1 MTPAF
6 CHIINGRPQPAAAYF
21 DVINPATGAVMAQA
35 PRASVGDVEAAIA
48 AAKAAFPG
56 WASRPDS
63 ARQAALLAMAQVIED
78 NAEDLARLLTQE
90 QGKPLAGL
98 GARFEIGGCIAW
110 LRSTAG
116 LTLEVETIQNDAAA
130 RIIVQSKPIGVVA
143 AITPWNWP
151 LMIAV
156 WQFAPAIRAGNTVV
170 LKPSPLTPLA
180 TLKMVSLL
188 ASVLPPG
195 VLNCIAALDDVAPML
210 SSHADIGKVSF
221 TGSTA
226 TGKRVMAAAS
236 DTLKRLTLELGG
248 NDAAIVLPDVD
259 AAAIAEGLF
268 WGAFINNGQTCAC
281 LKRLYVHDAV
291 YDAVCAS
298 LTAVVQAIPM
308 GDGLDEANL
317 MGPIQNAAQFAKL
330 SEMVEDARAKG
341 GKVLI
346 GGVPGAGPGYFYPL
360 TLVAEARHG
369 MRLVDEE
376 QFGPALPI
384 IRYSDIDAVIA
395 QANDS
400 TMGLGASVW
409 SSDAQRA
416 AALVSRLESGIAWV
430 NAHGGLN
437 PNAPFGGVK
446 QSGFG
451 VEFGADGLREF
462 TVRQTVFLR

>member
-1 MTPAF
+1 MTLEF
-6 CHIINGRPQPAAAYF
+6 SHIINGKAQASAAHF
-21 DVINPATGAVMAQA
+21 DVLNPSTGGVVGKA
-35 PRASVGDVEAAIA
+35 PRATAADVAAAIA
-48 AAKAAFPG
+48 AAKAAFPA
-56 WASRPDS
+56 WAAQPDP
-63 ARQAALLAMAQVIED
+63 ARQDALRAMAKVIEA
-78 NAEDLARLLTQE
+78 NAEELARLLTLE

-98 GARFEIGGCIAW
+98 GSRFEVGACIGW
-110 LRSTAG
+110 LMNTAG
-116 LTLEVETIQNDAAA
+116 LMLEEETIQNDAAA
-130 RIIVQSKPIGVVA
+130 HIIVQSKPIGVVA
-143 AITPWNWP
+143 AISPWNWP
-151 LMIAV
+151 LMIAI
-156 WQFAPAIRAGNTVV
+156 WQIAPAIRAGNTVV
-170 LKPSPLTPLA
+170 LKPSPLTPLS
-180 TLKMVSLL
+180 TLRMVELL

-195 VLNCIAALDDVAPML
+195 VLNCIGALDDVAPIL
-210 SSHADIGKVSF
+210 SSHPDISKVSF

-248 NDAAIVLPDVD
+248 NDAAIILPDVD
-259 AAAIAEGLF
+259 PAAIAEGLF

-281 LKRLYVHDAV
+281 LKRLYVHDDV

-298 LTAVVQAIPM
+298 LTAVLKAIPM
-308 GDGLDEANL
+308 GDGLDEANV
-317 MGPIQNAAQFAKL
+317 MGPVQNAAQFNKVR
-330 SEMVEDARAKG
+330 EMVDDAVAKG

-346 GGVPGAGPGYFYPL
+346 GGKASGGPGYFYPL
-360 TLVAEARHG
+360 TLVAEATHG

-395 QANDS
+395 IANAT

-409 SSDAQRA
+409 SGNAVRA
-416 AALVSRLESGIAWV
+416 AALVRRLESGTAWV
-430 NAHGGLN
+430 NSHGGLN

>member
-1 MTPAF
+1 MTPEF
-6 CHIINGRPQPAAAYF
+6 SHIINGKPQPATAHF

-35 PRASVGDVEAAIA
+35 PRANAADVEAAIV

-56 WASRPDS
+56 WANRPDS
-63 ARQAALLAMAQVIED
+63 ERQAALLAMAQVIED

-130 RIIVQSKPIGVVA
+130 HIIVQSKPIGVVA

-180 TLKMVSLL
+180 TLKMVDLL

-236 DTLKRLTLELGG
+236 ETLKRLTLELGG

-291 YDAVCAS
+291 YDAVCAR

-346 GGVPGAGPGYFYPL
+346 GGAPGAGPGYFYPL

-409 SSDAQRA
+409 SGDAVRA